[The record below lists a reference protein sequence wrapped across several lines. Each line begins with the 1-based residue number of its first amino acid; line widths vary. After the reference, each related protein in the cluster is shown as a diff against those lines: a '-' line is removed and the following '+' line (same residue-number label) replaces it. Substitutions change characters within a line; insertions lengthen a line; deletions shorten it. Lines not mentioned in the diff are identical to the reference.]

1 MLTSDPWPAKQN
13 KVRVSRAAWRGL
25 GGGPEEKNLTLFH
38 LKVMNSP
45 RFKPGPSGPSS
56 LCSSFKKRG
65 MDERLSTVYQE
76 KDKDRVTSPG

>member
-13 KVRVSRAAWRGL
+13 KVRVSRAAWW
-25 GGGPEEKNLTLFH
+25 GGGPEEKNRTLFP